1 MQNPRKVPDDAL
13 RAAREQLIR
22 RGLLNGT
29 QLTEIVSPDIEH
41 SWRRSI
47 GVEASAGPE
56 AFLFVNDF
64 DPDGILIR
72 AAKSVMDHWLE
83 SLNGMGISLFLS
95 DQSGQIIA
103 RRLGDRTH
111 GNRFDEAY
119 AAEGFSFSERSV
131 GTNGLGTPIEGRQAV
146 LSAEPSI
153 STRRWHPCRVQGPR
167 FCTRSPAGCS
177 DRFPS
182 PATPLWTTRSCWPWP
197 AKPAA
202 RSNADCS
209 ISAAR
214 RDSPWGCRNCV

>member
-29 QLTEIVSPDIEH
+29 QLTKIVSPDIEH

-47 GVEASAGPE
+47 GVEASARPE

-111 GNRFDEAY
+111 GNRFDEAN
-119 AAEGFSFSERSV
+119 AAEGFSFSGRSV

-146 LSAEPSI
+146 FV
-153 STRRWHPCRVQGPR
+153 R
-167 FCTRSPAGCS
+167 
-177 DRFPS
+177 
-182 PATPLWTTRSCWPWP
+182 
-197 AKPAA
+197 
-202 RSNADCS
+202 
-209 ISAAR
+209 
-214 RDSPWGCRNCV
+214 